1 MSPPLTENSAFDNYA
16 AEYGWSYDN
25 GGLYLG
31 QHWDWYAGPTPGLVL
46 MRQPPARVAV
56 VRYHGLIPSEL
67 WSGQV
72 LTNTD
77 FDRVMALL
85 NCTRPN
91 PSGGA

>member
-1 MSPPLTENSAFDNYA
+1 MPLPLTTNSVFDEYA

-25 GGLYLG
+25 GGSYLG
-31 QHWDWYAGPTPGLVL
+31 QHWDWYAGQTPGLVL

-56 VRYHGLIPSEL
+56 VRYDGLSPSEL

-72 LTNTD
+72 ATDMD

-85 NCTRPN
+85 GCARR
-91 PSGGA
+91 SERA